1 MPQINYRCSEILI
14 FLAFEELW
22 LWPSA
27 KSSLIH
33 LLQYA
38 VQTWLFSTCA
48 TIEES
53 LRLCM
58 AFKALQSCPHPSL
71 PAWPLTDPLKCST
84 IHTPWTTHS
93 FLKPFAFSLLCFVP
107 CFLHLVYFSSSPAQ
121 WIFYDPLNAR
131 ANVISFPCEIIRN
144 LSSLNWFLFPLCL
157 LRRLP
162 PNALV
167 IFFLVL

>member
-1 MPQINYRCSEILI
+1 MYNDFFSPNTHHFLEFSHDICTYGLECWPFRKKLWCCNIPVKKAFLVPLAQSRDAPHTFPDYVPWDPGMPQINYRCSEILI

-58 AFKALQSCPHPSL
+58 AFKALQSRPHPSL
-71 PAWPLTDPLKCST
+71 PA
-84 IHTPWTTHS
+84 
-93 FLKPFAFSLLCFVP
+93 
-107 CFLHLVYFSSSPAQ
+107 
-121 WIFYDPLNAR
+121 
-131 ANVISFPCEIIRN
+131 
-144 LSSLNWFLFPLCL
+144 
-157 LRRLP
+157 
-162 PNALV
+162 
-167 IFFLVL
+167 